1 MLKSPVSFCPVPD
14 EQQPLNEYQQL
25 KESWLFRWTL
35 LPPLT
40 YLRKLLWVWGFGGVI
55 TGPIAAASFPPLQT
69 PLHFIL
75 AAGGGALGF
84 VLLILLRLYLGWFY
98 IRDRLSQEQVEYE
111 ESGWYDGQIWEKPAE
126 VLTRDRLVVTYQVQ
140 PLLKRLRNSFLALLL
155 LLLLGSLCWF
165 IPE

>member
-1 MLKSPVSFCPVPD
+1 MPESTVSFCPVPD

-25 KESWLFRWTL
+25 KESWLFRWTM
-35 LPPLT
+35 LPQVT
-40 YLRKLLWVWGFGGVI
+40 YLRKLTWVWVLGWLI
-55 TGPIAAASFPPLQT
+55 TGPIAAASFPPT
-69 PLHFIL
+69 KSPLHFIL

-111 ESGWYDGQIWEKPAE
+111 ESGWYDGQIWDKPAE

-140 PLLKRLRNSFLALLL
+140 PLLKRLRNSFLGLLL
-155 LLLLGSLCWF
+155 LVILGSFVWF
-165 IPE
+165 IPG